1 MQETKLKELLNSLT
15 WTEKVGQ
22 LVQLSGDFFHSEE
35 LAVGPKK
42 KLGITQKTIDVVGS
56 VLNVT
61 GAETTRD
68 IQEKYLKNS
77 RHKIPLLFMADII
90 YGYRTIFPIPLGLGA
105 TWNPELIE
113 EAYGVIARESRA
125 AGAHVTYAPMVDLVR
140 DARWGR
146 CLESTGEDPQLNAD
160 FAEAMVRGLQQE
172 QSDKLEGIASCVK
185 HFAAYGAGE
194 AGREYN
200 TVDMSERRLR
210 QDYLS
215 GYKAAVDAGAKLV
228 MTSFNTYDGMPA
240 TGNKFL
246 LKEILREEWG
256 FDGVIIS
263 DYAAVQELI
272 AHGVAKDERDAT
284 LLAMNA
290 TNDIDMKTGC
300 YANELEALVVEG
312 AIDSNLVNS
321 AVWRVLKL
329 KNDLGLFE
337 DPYRGSNVGQEQAT
351 LLTEENRNLAR
362 KVAQE
367 SIVLLQNK
375 NEVLPLKTN
384 QEKIL
389 LVGPY
394 GDKQDLIGLWAVH
407 GKSTDVVSIKAA
419 LEKELKQEKFAF
431 EKGCDLLADYQFLGE
446 FGATKEQIHSL
457 GMSDEEKE
465 LALNKA
471 LAAGK
476 NADIIIFAM
485 GEHTMQSGE
494 AGSRTDI
501 SLPEIQKKFI
511 KQLVELGKKNIL
523 IAISGRPL
531 TFTKEVQQM
540 DAIIQAWFPGTEG
553 GNALVDILFGKV
565 NPSGRLSMGFPENV
579 GQLPMSYNEF
589 KTGRPLN
596 SSTHRG
602 RFVSK
607 YLDRSNSPLFPF
619 GFGLSYGTVNYG
631 QLSLS
636 SKQMTDQLTVS
647 IKIKNNS
654 EYEYLETV
662 QLYIQDVTG
671 SVVRPVKELKK
682 YKKVYLSPKE
692 EKRVTF
698 TIRRSDLFYYMKD
711 MQFGTE
717 AGEFIVFVGK
727 NVNDT
732 QQAQFE
738 LL

>member
-1 MQETKLKELLNSLT
+1 MQEAKLRTLLDSLT

-42 KLGITQKTIDVVGS
+42 KLGITQETIDVVGS

-77 RHKIPLLFMADII
+77 RHQIPLLFMADII

-105 TWNPELIE
+105 TWNPALIE
-113 EAYGVIARESRA
+113 EAYGVIARESRS

-160 FAEAMVRGLQQE
+160 FSAAMVRGLQQE
-172 QSDKLEGIASCVK
+172 YGGDFEGIASCVK
-185 HFAAYGAGE
+185 HFAAYGAAE

-210 QDYLS
+210 QEYLS
-215 GYKAAVDAGAKLV
+215 GYKSAVDAGAKMV
-228 MTSFNTYDGMPA
+228 MTSFNTYDGVPV
-240 TGNKFL
+240 TGNEFL
-246 LKEILREEWG
+246 LKELLREEWG

-272 AHGVAKDERDAT
+272 AHGVARDEREAT
-284 LLAMNA
+284 LLAMQA

-300 YANELEALVVEG
+300 YANELAPLVKEG
-312 AIDSNLVNS
+312 TLDPGLVND

-337 DPYRGSNVGQEQAT
+337 DPYRGSTVQKEQDT
-351 LLTEENRNLAR
+351 LLTEENRALAR

-367 SIVLLQNK
+367 AIVLLQNK
-375 NEVLPLKTN
+375 EELLPLTPNKET
-384 QEKIL
+384 IL

-394 GDKQDLIGLWAVH
+394 GDEQDLIGLWAVH

-419 LEKELKQEKFAF
+419 LEKELTQETFAF

-457 GMSDEEKE
+457 GMTESEKE
-465 LALNKA
+465 AALNKA
-471 LAAGK
+471 LEAGRQ
-476 NADIIIFAM
+476 ADIIIYAM

-501 SLPEIQKKFI
+501 SLPAIQKEFI
-511 KQLVELGKKNIL
+511 EKMTALGKKNIL
-523 IAISGRPL
+523 VAISGRPL
-531 TFTKEVQQM
+531 TLTKEVEQM

-553 GNALVDILFGKV
+553 GNALVDILFGKA

-579 GQLPMSYNEF
+579 GQLPMYYNEF

-602 RFVSK
+602 RFVTK
-607 YLDRSNSPLFPF
+607 YLDSPNSPLFPF
-619 GFGLSYGTVNYG
+619 GFGLSYGTVSYEE
-631 QLSLS
+631 LTLRTT
-636 SKQMTDQLTVS
+636 QMTEKLSIS
-647 IKIKNNS
+647 IKLKNTS
-654 EYEYLETV
+654 EYERLETV
-662 QLYIQDVTG
+662 QLYVQDVTG
-671 SVVRPVKELKK
+671 SVVRPVKELKD
-682 YKKVYLSPKE
+682 YQKVALRPKE
-692 EKRVTF
+692 EKVVTF
-698 TIRRSDLFYYMKD
+698 TLQRSDLYYYMKD

-717 AGEFIVFVGK
+717 AGEFLVFVGR
-727 NVNDT
+727 NSADT
-732 QQAQFE
+732 VQAAFE

>member
-1 MQETKLKELLNSLT
+1 
-15 WTEKVGQ
+15 
-22 LVQLSGDFFHSEE
+22 
-35 LAVGPKK
+35 
-42 KLGITQKTIDVVGS
+42 
-56 VLNVT
+56 
-61 GAETTRD
+61 
-68 IQEKYLKNS
+68 
-77 RHKIPLLFMADII
+77 MADII

-105 TWNPELIE
+105 TWNPKLIE
-113 EAYGVIARESRA
+113 EAYGVIARESRS

-160 FAEAMVRGLQQE
+160 FAAAMVRGLQQE
-172 QSDKLEGIASCVK
+172 SGREFEGIASCVK
-185 HFAAYGAGE
+185 HFAAYGAAE

-215 GYKAAVDAGAKLV
+215 GYKSAVDAGAKLV

-240 TGNKFL
+240 TGNEFL

-272 AHGVAKDERDAT
+272 AHGVAKDEREAT
-284 LLAMNA
+284 ALAMKA

-300 YANELEALVVEG
+300 YANELESLVTDG
-312 AIDSNLVNS
+312 AIDPELVDA

-337 DPYRGSNVGQEQAT
+337 DPYRGSTVEQEQQT
-351 LLTEENRNLAR
+351 LLTKENRSLAR

-375 NEVLPLKTN
+375 GELLPLEANKN
-384 QEKIL
+384 KIL

-394 GDKQDLIGLWAVH
+394 GDEQDLIGLWAVH
-407 GKSTDVVSIKAA
+407 GKSTDVVSIKEA
-419 LEKELKQEKFAF
+419 LEKELAKETFSY
-431 EKGCDLLADYQFLGE
+431 EKGCGLLADYQFLGE

-457 GMSDEEKE
+457 GMTDNEREA
-465 LALNKA
+465 ALNKA
-471 LAAGK
+471 LEAGK
-476 NADIIIFAM
+476 DADIIIYAM

-501 SLPEIQKKFI
+501 SLPLIQKEFI
-511 KQLVELGKKNIL
+511 EKMTELGKKNIL

-531 TFTKEVQQM
+531 TFTKEVEQM
-540 DAIIQAWFPGTEG
+540 DAILQAWFPGTEG

-579 GQLPMSYNEF
+579 GQLPMYYNEF

-602 RFVSK
+602 RFVTK
-607 YLDRSNSPLFPF
+607 YLDSPNEPLFPF
-619 GFGLSYGTVNYG
+619 GFGLSYGRVDYEELTV
-631 QLSLS
+631 S
-636 SKQMTDQLTVS
+636 SKKMTDHLTVS
-647 IKIKNNS
+647 IKLKNRS
-654 EYEYLETV
+654 DYECLETV

-671 SVVRPVKELKK
+671 SVVRPIKELKK
-682 YKKVYLSPKE
+682 YEKINLLPHE
-692 EKRVTF
+692 EKTVVFALQRE
-698 TIRRSDLFYYMKD
+698 DLYYYMKN

-717 AGEFIVFVGK
+717 AGTFNVFVGR
-727 NVNDT
+727 NANDT
-732 QQAQFE
+732 QQAVFE

>member
-1 MQETKLKELLNSLT
+1 MQEAKLKEVLDSLT

-42 KLGITQKTIDVVGS
+42 KLGITQETIDVVGS

-61 GAETTRD
+61 GAETTRA
-68 IQEKYLKNS
+68 IQEKYLKKS

-113 EAYGVIARESRA
+113 EAYGVIAKESRS

-160 FAEAMVRGLQQE
+160 FAKAMVRGLQQE
-172 QSDKLEGIASCVK
+172 QGENVEGIASCVK

-215 GYKAAVDAGAKLV
+215 GYKSAVDAGAKMV

-240 TGNKFL
+240 TGNEFL

-272 AHGVAKDERDAT
+272 AHGVAKDEREAT
-284 LLAMNA
+284 LLAMKA

-300 YANELEALVVEG
+300 YANELEPLVKEG
-312 AIDSNLVNS
+312 AIDPELVND

-329 KNDLGLFE
+329 KNELGLFE
-337 DPYRGSNVGQEQAT
+337 DPYRGSTVEQEQAT
-351 LLTEENRNLAR
+351 LLMAENRSLSR

-375 NEVLPLKTN
+375 DELLPLKQN
-384 QEKIL
+384 EDKIL

-394 GDKQDLIGLWAVH
+394 GDEQDLIGLWAVH
-407 GKSTDVVSIKAA
+407 GKSSDVVSIKAA
-419 LEKELKQEKFAF
+419 LEQELNKEQFSF
-431 EKGCDLLADYQFLGE
+431 EQGCDLLEDYEFLGE

-457 GMSDEEKE
+457 GMSDLEQKA
-465 LALNKA
+465 ALEKA
-471 LAAGK
+471 LKAGK
-476 NADIIIFAM
+476 AADIIIYAM

-501 SLPEIQKKFI
+501 TLPAIQKEFI
-511 KQLVELGKKNIL
+511 QQMVSLGKKNIL
-523 IAISGRPL
+523 ISISGRPL
-531 TFTKEVQQM
+531 VFSKEVKQM

-553 GNALVDILFGKV
+553 GNAIVDILFGKV

-602 RFVSK
+602 RFVTK
-607 YLDRSNSPLFPF
+607 YLDSPNTPLFPF
-619 GFGLSYGTVNYG
+619 GFGLSYGQVDYG
-631 QLSLS
+631 DVTLS
-636 SKQMTDQLTVS
+636 SKQMTDTLTV
-647 IKIKNNS
+647 KIQLKNTS
-654 EYEYLETV
+654 DYDQLETV

-682 YKKVYLSPKE
+682 YQKIQLAANE
-692 EKRVTF
+692 EKTVEF
-698 TIRRSDLFYYMKD
+698 TLQRSDLYYYMKD
-711 MQFGTE
+711 MTFGTE
-717 AGEFIVFVGK
+717 TGKFIVFVGR
-727 NVNDT
+727 NANDT
-732 QQAQFE
+732 QEAQFE
-738 LL
+738 LI

>member
-1 MQETKLKELLNSLT
+1 MQEAKLKELLDSLT
-15 WTEKVGQ
+15 WKEKVGQ

-42 KLGITQKTIDVVGS
+42 KLGITQETIDVVGS

-61 GAETTRD
+61 GAETTRT
-68 IQEKYLKNS
+68 IQEKYLANS

-113 EAYGVIARESRA
+113 EAYGVIARESRS

-172 QSDKLEGIASCVK
+172 QGESFEGIASCVK

-215 GYKAAVDAGAKLV
+215 SYKSAVDAGAKLV

-240 TGNKFL
+240 TGNEFL
-246 LKEILREEWG
+246 LKDILRDEWG

-272 AHGVAKDERDAT
+272 AHGVARDEREAT
-284 LLAMNA
+284 LLAMKA

-300 YANELEALVVEG
+300 YANELEPLIKDG
-312 AIDSNLVNS
+312 DIDPELVND

-337 DPYRGSNVGQEQAT
+337 DPYRGSTIQQEQAT
-351 LLTEENRNLAR
+351 LLTEENRKLAR
-362 KVAQE
+362 KVTQE

-375 NEVLPLKTN
+375 NDLLPLQLNK
-384 QEKIL
+384 EKIL

-394 GDKQDLIGLWAVH
+394 GDEQDLIGLWAVH
-407 GKSTDVVSIKAA
+407 GKSADVVSIKAA
-419 LEKELKQEKFAF
+419 MEKELVKENFTF
-431 EKGCDLLADYQFLGE
+431 EKGCDLLGDYQFLGE

-457 GMSDEEKE
+457 GMTEEEKAA
-465 LALNKA
+465 ALSKA
-471 LAAGK
+471 LEAGK
-476 NADIIIFAM
+476 AADVIIYAM

-501 SLPEIQKKFI
+501 SLPTIQKEFI
-511 KQLVELGKKNIL
+511 EKMVALGKKNIL

-531 TFTKEVQQM
+531 TFAKEVEQM

-553 GNALVDILFGKV
+553 GNALADILFGKV

-579 GQLPMSYNEF
+579 GQLPMYYNEF

-602 RFVSK
+602 RFVTK
-607 YLDRSNSPLFPF
+607 YLDSPNAPLFPF
-619 GFGLSYGTVNYG
+619 GFGLSYGTVTYDSLA
-631 QLSLS
+631 LSTKEIVDDL
-636 SKQMTDQLTVS
+636 MVS
-647 IKIKNNS
+647 LKVKNHS
-654 EYEYLETV
+654 DYECLETV
-662 QLYIQDVTG
+662 QLYLQDVTG

-682 YKKVYLSPKE
+682 YQKVKLAPNE
-692 EKRVTF
+692 ERVVKF
-698 TIRRSDLFYYMKD
+698 SLQRSDLYYYMKD

-717 AGEFIVFVGK
+717 PGEFIVFVGK
-727 NVNDT
+727 NANDT
-732 QQAQFE
+732 LQESFE

>member
-1 MQETKLKELLNSLT
+1 MQETKLKELLDSLT

-42 KLGITQKTIDVVGS
+42 KLGITQETIDVVGS

-61 GAETTRD
+61 GAETTRT
-68 IQEKYLKNS
+68 IQEKYLKKS

-113 EAYGVIARESRA
+113 EAYGVIARESRS

-146 CLESTGEDPQLNAD
+146 SLESTGEDPQLNAD

-172 QSDKLEGIASCVK
+172 QGESFEGIASCVK
-185 HFAAYGAGE
+185 HFAAYGAAE

-215 GYKAAVDAGAKLV
+215 GYKSAVDAGAKLV

-240 TGNKFL
+240 TGNEFL
-246 LKEILREEWG
+246 LKEILRNEWG

-272 AHGVAKDERDAT
+272 AHGVAKDEREAT
-284 LLAMNA
+284 LLAMKA

-300 YANELEALVVEG
+300 YANELEPLVKEG
-312 AIDSNLVNS
+312 AIDPELVND

-329 KNDLGLFE
+329 KNELGLFE
-337 DPYRGSNVGQEQAT
+337 DPYRGSTVQREQQT
-351 LLTEENRNLAR
+351 LLTEENRSLAR

-367 SIVLLQNK
+367 AIVLLQNK
-375 NEVLPLKTN
+375 EELLPLKPN

-394 GDKQDLIGLWAVH
+394 GDEQDLIGLWAVH
-407 GKSTDVVSIKAA
+407 GKSSDVVSIKAA
-419 LEKELKQEKFAF
+419 LEKELSKEVFSY

-457 GMSDEEKE
+457 GMSKAEQEA
-465 LALNKA
+465 ALNKA
-471 LAAGK
+471 LEAGK
-476 NADIIIFAM
+476 NADIIIYAM

-501 SLPEIQKKFI
+501 SLPAIQKEFMEKM
-511 KQLVELGKKNIL
+511 VALGKRNIL

-531 TFTKEVQQM
+531 TLAKEVEQM

-602 RFVSK
+602 RFVTK
-607 YLDRSNSPLFPF
+607 YLDSSNAPLFPF
-619 GFGLSYGTVNYG
+619 GFGLSYGTVVYDE
-631 QLSLS
+631 LILS
-636 SKQMTDQLTVS
+636 STQMTDDLTVS
-647 IKIKNNS
+647 IKLKNAS
-654 EYEYLETV
+654 DYERLETV

-671 SVVRPVKELKK
+671 SVVRPIKELKK
-682 YKKVYLSPKE
+682 YQKVRLLPHE
-692 EKRVTF
+692 EKIVEFSLQRK
-698 TIRRSDLFYYMKD
+698 DLYYYMKD

-717 AGEFIVFVGK
+717 AGEFIVFVGR
-727 NVNDT
+727 NANDT
-732 QQAQFE
+732 QQAGFE

>member
-1 MQETKLKELLNSLT
+1 MQEAKLRTLLDSLT

-42 KLGITQKTIDVVGS
+42 KLGITQETIDVVGS

-77 RHKIPLLFMADII
+77 RHQIPLLFMADII

-105 TWNPELIE
+105 TWNPALIE
-113 EAYGVIARESRA
+113 EAYGVIARESRS

-160 FAEAMVRGLQQE
+160 FSAAMVRGLQQE
-172 QSDKLEGIASCVK
+172 YGGDFEGIASCVK
-185 HFAAYGAGE
+185 HFAAYGAAE

-210 QDYLS
+210 QEYLS
-215 GYKAAVDAGAKLV
+215 GYKSAVDAGAKMV
-228 MTSFNTYDGMPA
+228 MTSFNTYDGVPV
-240 TGNKFL
+240 TGNEFL
-246 LKEILREEWG
+246 LKELLREEWG

-272 AHGVAKDERDAT
+272 AHGVARDEREAT
-284 LLAMNA
+284 LLAMQA

-300 YANELEALVVEG
+300 YANELAPLVKEG
-312 AIDSNLVNS
+312 ALDPGLVND

-337 DPYRGSNVGQEQAT
+337 DPYRGSTVQKEQDT
-351 LLTEENRNLAR
+351 LLTEENRALAR

-367 SIVLLQNK
+367 AIVLLQNK
-375 NEVLPLKTN
+375 EELLPLTPNKET
-384 QEKIL
+384 IL

-394 GDKQDLIGLWAVH
+394 GDEQDLIGLWAVH

-419 LEKELKQEKFAF
+419 LEKELTQETFAF

-457 GMSDEEKE
+457 GMTESEKE
-465 LALNKA
+465 AALNKA
-471 LAAGK
+471 LEAGRQ
-476 NADIIIFAM
+476 ADIIIYAM

-501 SLPEIQKKFI
+501 SLPAIQKEFI
-511 KQLVELGKKNIL
+511 EKMTALGKKNIL
-523 IAISGRPL
+523 VAISGRPL
-531 TFTKEVQQM
+531 TLTKEVEQM

-553 GNALVDILFGKV
+553 GNALVDILFGKA

-579 GQLPMSYNEF
+579 GQLPMYYNEF

-596 SSTHRG
+596 SSSHRG
-602 RFVSK
+602 RFVTK
-607 YLDRSNSPLFPF
+607 YLDSPNSPLFPF
-619 GFGLSYGTVNYG
+619 GFGLSYGTVSYEELT
-631 QLSLS
+631 LSTT
-636 SKQMTDQLTVS
+636 QMTEKLSIS
-647 IKIKNNS
+647 IKLKNTS
-654 EYEYLETV
+654 EYERLETV
-662 QLYIQDVTG
+662 QLYVQDVTG
-671 SVVRPVKELKK
+671 SVVRPVKELKD
-682 YKKVYLSPKE
+682 YQKVALRPKE
-692 EKRVTF
+692 EKVVTF
-698 TIRRSDLFYYMKD
+698 TLQRSDLYYYMKD

-717 AGEFIVFVGK
+717 AGEFLVFVGR
-727 NVNDT
+727 NSADT
-732 QQAQFE
+732 VQAAFE

>member
-1 MQETKLKELLNSLT
+1 MQEAKLKTLLDSLT

-42 KLGITQKTIDVVGS
+42 KLGITQETIDVVGS

-77 RHKIPLLFMADII
+77 RHQIPLLFMADII

-105 TWNPELIE
+105 TWNPALIE
-113 EAYGVIARESRA
+113 EAYGVIARESRS

-160 FAEAMVRGLQQE
+160 FSAAMVRGLQQE
-172 QSDKLEGIASCVK
+172 YGGDFEGIASCVK
-185 HFAAYGAGE
+185 HFAAYGAAE

-210 QDYLS
+210 QEYLS
-215 GYKAAVDAGAKLV
+215 GYKSAVDAGAKMV
-228 MTSFNTYDGMPA
+228 MTSFNTYDGVPV
-240 TGNKFL
+240 TGNEFL
-246 LKEILREEWG
+246 LKELLREEWG

-272 AHGVAKDERDAT
+272 AHGVARDEREAT
-284 LLAMNA
+284 LLAMQA

-300 YANELEALVVEG
+300 YANELAPLVKEG
-312 AIDSNLVNS
+312 ALDPGLVND

-337 DPYRGSNVGQEQAT
+337 DPYRGSTVQKEQDT
-351 LLTEENRNLAR
+351 LLTEENRALAR

-367 SIVLLQNK
+367 AIVLLQNK
-375 NEVLPLKTN
+375 EELLPLTPNKET
-384 QEKIL
+384 IL

-394 GDKQDLIGLWAVH
+394 GDEQDLIGLWAVH

-419 LEKELKQEKFAF
+419 LEKELTQETFAF

-457 GMSDEEKE
+457 GMTESEKE
-465 LALNKA
+465 AALNKA
-471 LAAGK
+471 LEAGRQ
-476 NADIIIFAM
+476 ADIIIYAM

-501 SLPEIQKKFI
+501 SLPAIQKEFI
-511 KQLVELGKKNIL
+511 EKMTALGKKNIL
-523 IAISGRPL
+523 VAISGRPL
-531 TFTKEVQQM
+531 TLTKEVEQM

-553 GNALVDILFGKV
+553 GNALVDILFGKA

-579 GQLPMSYNEF
+579 GQLPMYYNEF

-602 RFVSK
+602 RFVTK
-607 YLDRSNSPLFPF
+607 YLDSLNSPLFPF
-619 GFGLSYGTVNYG
+619 GFGLSYGTVSYEELT
-631 QLSLS
+631 LSTT
-636 SKQMTDQLTVS
+636 QMTEKLSVS
-647 IKIKNNS
+647 IKLKNTS
-654 EYEYLETV
+654 EYEQLETV
-662 QLYIQDVTG
+662 QLYVQDVTG
-671 SVVRPVKELKK
+671 SVVRPVKELKD
-682 YKKVYLSPKE
+682 YQKVALRPKE
-692 EKRVTF
+692 EKVVTF
-698 TIRRSDLFYYMKD
+698 TLQRSDLYYYMKD

-717 AGEFIVFVGK
+717 AGDFLVFVGR
-727 NVNDT
+727 NSADT
-732 QQAQFE
+732 VQAAFE

>member
-1 MQETKLKELLNSLT
+1 MQEARLKELLDSLT

-22 LVQLSGDFFHSEE
+22 LVQLSGDFFHSAE

-42 KLGITQKTIDVVGS
+42 KLGITQETIDVVGS

-61 GAETTRD
+61 GAETTRN

-113 EAYGVIARESRA
+113 EAYGVIARESRS

-160 FAEAMVRGLQQE
+160 FAKAMVRGLQQE
-172 QSDKLEGIASCVK
+172 QGEMFEGIASCVK

-240 TGNKFL
+240 TGNEFL

-272 AHGVAKDERDAT
+272 AHGVAKDEREAT
-284 LLAMNA
+284 LLAMKA

-300 YANELEALVVEG
+300 YANELEPLVKAG
-312 AIDSNLVNS
+312 AIDPELVDE

-337 DPYRGSNVGQEQAT
+337 DPYRGSTVKQEQRT
-351 LLTEENRNLAR
+351 LLTEENRSLAR
-362 KVAQE
+362 KVTQE
-367 SIVLLQNK
+367 SLVLLQNK
-375 NEVLPLKTN
+375 NDLLPLKAN
-384 QEKIL
+384 EDKIL

-394 GDKQDLIGLWAVH
+394 GDEQDLIGLWAVH
-407 GKSTDVVSIKAA
+407 GKSSDVVSIRAA
-419 LEKELKQEKFAF
+419 LEKELSKENVAF

-457 GMSDEEKE
+457 GMTAEEKE
-465 LALNKA
+465 IALNKA

-476 NADIIIFAM
+476 KADIIIYAM

-501 SLPEIQKKFI
+501 SLPTIQKEFMEQMI
-511 KQLVELGKKNIL
+511 TLGKKNIL
-523 IAISGRPL
+523 ISISGRPL
-531 TFTKEVQQM
+531 TLTKEVEQM

-602 RFVSK
+602 RFVTK
-607 YLDRSNSPLFPF
+607 YLDSPNAPLFPF
-619 GFGLSYGTVNYG
+619 GFGLSYGKVEYSELI
-631 QLSLS
+631 LST
-636 SKQMTDQLTVS
+636 KQMTDELTVS
-647 IKIKNNS
+647 LRLKNIS
-654 EYEYLETV
+654 DYTCLETV

-682 YKKVYLSPKE
+682 YQKVSLLPNE
-692 EKRVTF
+692 EKLVEF
-698 TIRRSDLFYYMKD
+698 SLQRSDLYYYMKD

-727 NVNDT
+727 NANDT
-732 QQAQFE
+732 QQAEFE
-738 LL
+738 LM

>member
-1 MQETKLKELLNSLT
+1 MQEAKLKELLDSLT

-22 LVQLSGDFFHSEE
+22 LVQLSGDFFHSAE

-42 KLGITQKTIDVVGS
+42 KLGITQETIDVVGS

-61 GAETTRD
+61 GAETTRN

-77 RHKIPLLFMADII
+77 HHKIPLLFMADII

-113 EAYGVIARESRA
+113 EAYGVIARESRS

-160 FAEAMVRGLQQE
+160 FAKAMVLGLQQE
-172 QSDKLEGIASCVK
+172 QGEMFEGIASCVK

-240 TGNKFL
+240 TGNEFL
-246 LKEILREEWG
+246 LKEILRDEWG

-272 AHGVAKDERDAT
+272 AHGVAKDEREAT
-284 LLAMNA
+284 LLAMKA

-300 YANELEALVVEG
+300 YANELEPLVKAG
-312 AIDSNLVNS
+312 AIDPELVDE

-337 DPYRGSNVGQEQAT
+337 DPYRGSTVEQEQRT
-351 LLTEENRNLAR
+351 LLTEENRSLAR
-362 KVAQE
+362 KVTQE
-367 SIVLLQNK
+367 SLVLLQNK
-375 NEVLPLKTN
+375 NDLLPLKPN
-384 QEKIL
+384 EDKIL

-394 GDKQDLIGLWAVH
+394 GDEQDLIGLWAVH
-407 GKSTDVVSIKAA
+407 GKSSDVVSIRAA
-419 LEKELKQEKFAF
+419 LEKELSKENVAF

-457 GMSDEEKE
+457 GMTAEEKE
-465 LALNKA
+465 IALNKA

-476 NADIIIFAM
+476 KADIIIYAM

-501 SLPEIQKKFI
+501 SLPTIQKEFMEQMI
-511 KQLVELGKKNIL
+511 TLGKKNIL
-523 IAISGRPL
+523 ISISGRPL
-531 TFTKEVQQM
+531 TLTKEVEQM

-602 RFVSK
+602 RFVTK
-607 YLDRSNSPLFPF
+607 YLDSPNAPLFPF
-619 GFGLSYGTVNYG
+619 GFGLSYGKVEYSELI
-631 QLSLS
+631 LST
-636 SKQMTDQLTVS
+636 KQMTDELTVS
-647 IKIKNNS
+647 LRLKNIS
-654 EYEYLETV
+654 DYTCLETV

-682 YKKVYLSPKE
+682 YQKVSLLPNE
-692 EKRVTF
+692 EKLVEF
-698 TIRRSDLFYYMKD
+698 SLQRSDLYYYMKD

-727 NVNDT
+727 NANDT
-732 QQAQFE
+732 QQAEFE
-738 LL
+738 LM

>member
-1 MQETKLKELLNSLT
+1 MQEAKLKELLDSLT

-22 LVQLSGDFFHSEE
+22 LVQLSGDFFHSAE

-42 KLGITQKTIDVVGS
+42 KLGITQETIDVVGS

-61 GAETTRD
+61 GAETTRN

-77 RHKIPLLFMADII
+77 LHKIPLLFMADII

-113 EAYGVIARESRA
+113 EAYGVIARESRS

-160 FAEAMVRGLQQE
+160 FAKAMVRGLQQE
-172 QSDKLEGIASCVK
+172 QGDMFEGIASCVK

-215 GYKAAVDAGAKLV
+215 GYKAAVDVGAKLV

-240 TGNKFL
+240 TGNEFL
-246 LKEILREEWG
+246 LKEILRDEWG

-272 AHGVAKDERDAT
+272 AHGVAKDEREAT
-284 LLAMNA
+284 LLAMKA

-300 YANELEALVVEG
+300 YANELEPLVKAG
-312 AIDSNLVNS
+312 AIDPELVDE

-337 DPYRGSNVGQEQAT
+337 DPYRGSTVEQEQRT
-351 LLTEENRNLAR
+351 LLTEENRSLAR
-362 KVAQE
+362 KVTQE
-367 SIVLLQNK
+367 SLVLLQNK
-375 NEVLPLKTN
+375 NDLLPLKPN
-384 QEKIL
+384 EDKIL

-394 GDKQDLIGLWAVH
+394 GDEQDLIGLWAVH
-407 GKSTDVVSIKAA
+407 GKSSDVVSIKAA
-419 LEKELKQEKFAF
+419 LEKELSKENVAF

-457 GMSDEEKE
+457 GMTAEEKE
-465 LALNKA
+465 IALNKA
-471 LAAGK
+471 LVAGK
-476 NADIIIFAM
+476 KADIIIYAM

-501 SLPEIQKKFI
+501 SLPTIQKEFMEQMI
-511 KQLVELGKKNIL
+511 TLGKKNIL
-523 IAISGRPL
+523 ISISGRPL
-531 TFTKEVQQM
+531 TLTKEVEQM

-602 RFVSK
+602 RFVTK
-607 YLDRSNSPLFPF
+607 YLDSPNAPLFPF
-619 GFGLSYGTVNYG
+619 GFGLSYGKVEYSELI
-631 QLSLS
+631 LST
-636 SKQMTDQLTVS
+636 KQMTDELTVS
-647 IKIKNNS
+647 LRLKNIS
-654 EYEYLETV
+654 DYTCLEPV

-682 YKKVYLSPKE
+682 YQKVSLLPNE
-692 EKRVTF
+692 EKLVEF
-698 TIRRSDLFYYMKD
+698 SLQRSDLYYYMKD

-727 NVNDT
+727 NANDT
-732 QQAQFE
+732 QQAEFE
-738 LL
+738 LM

>member
-1 MQETKLKELLNSLT
+1 MQEAKLRTLLDSLT

-22 LVQLSGDFFHSEE
+22 LVQLSGDFFDSEE

-42 KLGITQKTIDVVGS
+42 KLGITQETIDVVGS

-77 RHKIPLLFMADII
+77 RHQIPLLFMEDII

-105 TWNPELIE
+105 TWNPALIE
-113 EAYGVIARESRA
+113 EAYGVIARESRS

-160 FAEAMVRGLQQE
+160 FSAAMVRGLQQE
-172 QSDKLEGIASCVK
+172 YGGDFEGIASCVK
-185 HFAAYGAGE
+185 HFAAYGAAE

-210 QDYLS
+210 QEYLS
-215 GYKAAVDAGAKLV
+215 GYKSAVDAGAKMV
-228 MTSFNTYDGMPA
+228 MTSFNTYDGVPV
-240 TGNKFL
+240 TGNEFL
-246 LKEILREEWG
+246 LKELLREEWG

-272 AHGVAKDERDAT
+272 AHGVARDEREAT
-284 LLAMNA
+284 LLAMQA

-300 YANELEALVVEG
+300 YANELAPLVKEG
-312 AIDSNLVNS
+312 ALDPGLVND

-337 DPYRGSNVGQEQAT
+337 DPYRGSTVQKEQDM
-351 LLTEENRNLAR
+351 LLTEENRALAR

-367 SIVLLQNK
+367 AIVLLQNK
-375 NEVLPLKTN
+375 EELLPLTPNKET
-384 QEKIL
+384 IL

-394 GDKQDLIGLWAVH
+394 GDEQDLIGLWAVH

-419 LEKELKQEKFAF
+419 LEKELTQETFAF

-457 GMSDEEKE
+457 GMNESEKE
-465 LALNKA
+465 AALNKA
-471 LAAGK
+471 LEAGRQ
-476 NADIIIFAM
+476 ADIIIYAM

-501 SLPEIQKKFI
+501 SLPAIQKEFI
-511 KQLVELGKKNIL
+511 EKMTALGKKNIL
-523 IAISGRPL
+523 VAISGRPL
-531 TFTKEVQQM
+531 TLTKEVEQM

-553 GNALVDILFGKV
+553 GNALVDILFGKA

-579 GQLPMSYNEF
+579 GQLPMYYNEF

-602 RFVSK
+602 RFVTK
-607 YLDRSNSPLFPF
+607 YLDSPNSPLFPF
-619 GFGLSYGTVNYG
+619 GFGLSYGTVSYEELT
-631 QLSLS
+631 LSTT
-636 SKQMTDQLTVS
+636 QMTEKLSVS
-647 IKIKNNS
+647 IKLKNTS
-654 EYEYLETV
+654 EYEQLETV
-662 QLYIQDVTG
+662 QLYVQDVTG
-671 SVVRPVKELKK
+671 SVVRPVKELKD
-682 YKKVYLSPKE
+682 YQKVALRPKE
-692 EKRVTF
+692 EKVVTF
-698 TIRRSDLFYYMKD
+698 TLQRSDLYYYMKD

-717 AGEFIVFVGK
+717 AGEFLVFVGR
-727 NVNDT
+727 NSADT
-732 QQAQFE
+732 VQAAFE

>member
-1 MQETKLKELLNSLT
+1 MQEAKLRTLLDSLT

-42 KLGITQKTIDVVGS
+42 KLGITQETIDVVGS

-77 RHKIPLLFMADII
+77 RHQIPLLFMADII

-105 TWNPELIE
+105 TWNPALIE
-113 EAYGVIARESRA
+113 EAYGVIARESRS

-160 FAEAMVRGLQQE
+160 FSAAMVRGLQQE
-172 QSDKLEGIASCVK
+172 YGGDFEGIASCVK
-185 HFAAYGAGE
+185 HFAAYGAAE

-210 QDYLS
+210 QEYLS
-215 GYKAAVDAGAKLV
+215 GYKSAVDAGAKMV
-228 MTSFNTYDGMPA
+228 MTSFNTYDGVPV
-240 TGNKFL
+240 TGNEFL
-246 LKEILREEWG
+246 LKELLREEWG

-272 AHGVAKDERDAT
+272 AHGVARDEREAT
-284 LLAMNA
+284 LLAMQA

-300 YANELEALVVEG
+300 YANELAPLVKEG
-312 AIDSNLVNS
+312 ALDPGLVND

-337 DPYRGSNVGQEQAT
+337 DPYRGSTVQKEQDT
-351 LLTEENRNLAR
+351 LLTEENRALAR

-367 SIVLLQNK
+367 AIVLLQNK
-375 NEVLPLKTN
+375 EELLPLTPNKET
-384 QEKIL
+384 IL

-394 GDKQDLIGLWAVH
+394 GDEQDLIGLWAVH

-419 LEKELKQEKFAF
+419 LEKELTQETFAF

-457 GMSDEEKE
+457 GMTESEKE
-465 LALNKA
+465 AALNKA
-471 LAAGK
+471 LEAGRQ
-476 NADIIIFAM
+476 ADIIIYAM

-501 SLPEIQKKFI
+501 SLPAIQKEFI
-511 KQLVELGKKNIL
+511 EKMTALGKKNIL
-523 IAISGRPL
+523 VAISGRPL
-531 TFTKEVQQM
+531 TLTKEVEQM

-553 GNALVDILFGKV
+553 GNALVDILFGKA

-579 GQLPMSYNEF
+579 GQLPMYYNEF

-602 RFVSK
+602 RFVTK
-607 YLDRSNSPLFPF
+607 YLDSPNSPLFPF
-619 GFGLSYGTVNYG
+619 GFGLSYGTVSYEELT
-631 QLSLS
+631 LSTT
-636 SKQMTDQLTVS
+636 QMTEKLSIS
-647 IKIKNNS
+647 IKLKNTS
-654 EYEYLETV
+654 EYERLETV
-662 QLYIQDVTG
+662 QLYVQDVTG
-671 SVVRPVKELKK
+671 SVVRPVKELKD
-682 YKKVYLSPKE
+682 YQKVALRPKE
-692 EKRVTF
+692 EKVVTF
-698 TIRRSDLFYYMKD
+698 TLQRSDLYYYMKD

-717 AGEFIVFVGK
+717 AGEFLVFVGR
-727 NVNDT
+727 NSADT
-732 QQAQFE
+732 VQAAFE

>member
-1 MQETKLKELLNSLT
+1 MQEAKLRTLLDSLT

-42 KLGITQKTIDVVGS
+42 KLGITQETIDVVGS

-77 RHKIPLLFMADII
+77 RHQIPLLFMADII

-105 TWNPELIE
+105 TWNPGLIE
-113 EAYGVIARESRA
+113 EAYGVIARESRS

-160 FAEAMVRGLQQE
+160 FSAAMVRGLQQE
-172 QSDKLEGIASCVK
+172 YGGDFEGIASCVK
-185 HFAAYGAGE
+185 HFAAYGAAE

-210 QDYLS
+210 QEYLS
-215 GYKAAVDAGAKLV
+215 GYKSAVDAGAKMV
-228 MTSFNTYDGMPA
+228 MTSFNTYDGVPV
-240 TGNKFL
+240 TGNEFL
-246 LKEILREEWG
+246 LKELLREEWG

-272 AHGVAKDERDAT
+272 AHGVARDEREAT
-284 LLAMNA
+284 LLAMQA

-300 YANELEALVVEG
+300 YANELAPLVKEG
-312 AIDSNLVNS
+312 ALDPGLVND

-337 DPYRGSNVGQEQAT
+337 DPYRGSTVQKEQDM
-351 LLTEENRNLAR
+351 LLTEENRALAR

-367 SIVLLQNK
+367 AIVLLQNK
-375 NEVLPLKTN
+375 EELLPLTPNKET
-384 QEKIL
+384 IL

-394 GDKQDLIGLWAVH
+394 GDEQDLIGLWAVH

-419 LEKELKQEKFAF
+419 LEKELTQETFAF

-457 GMSDEEKE
+457 GMTESEKE
-465 LALNKA
+465 AALNKA
-471 LAAGK
+471 LEAGRQ
-476 NADIIIFAM
+476 ADIIIYAM

-501 SLPEIQKKFI
+501 SLPAIQKEFI
-511 KQLVELGKKNIL
+511 EKMTALGKKNIL
-523 IAISGRPL
+523 VAISGRPL
-531 TFTKEVQQM
+531 TLTKEVEQM

-553 GNALVDILFGKV
+553 GNALVDILFGKA

-579 GQLPMSYNEF
+579 GQLPMYYNEF

-602 RFVSK
+602 RFVTK
-607 YLDRSNSPLFPF
+607 YLDSPNSPLFPF
-619 GFGLSYGTVNYG
+619 GFGLSYGTVSYEELT
-631 QLSLS
+631 LSTT
-636 SKQMTDQLTVS
+636 QMTEKLSVS
-647 IKIKNNS
+647 IKLKNTS
-654 EYEYLETV
+654 EYEQLETV
-662 QLYIQDVTG
+662 QLYVQDVTG
-671 SVVRPVKELKK
+671 SVVRPVKELKD
-682 YKKVYLSPKE
+682 YQKVALRPKE
-692 EKRVTF
+692 EKVVTF
-698 TIRRSDLFYYMKD
+698 TLQRSDLYYYMKD

-717 AGEFIVFVGK
+717 AGEFLVFVGR
-727 NVNDT
+727 NSADT
-732 QQAQFE
+732 VQAAFE

>member
-1 MQETKLKELLNSLT
+1 MQEIKLKRLLDSLT

-22 LVQLSGDFFHSEE
+22 LVQLSGDFYHSEE

-42 KLGITQKTIDVVGS
+42 KLGITQETIDVVGS

-61 GAETTRD
+61 GAQTTRK
-68 IQEKYLKNS
+68 IQEKYLEKS
-77 RHKIPLLFMADII
+77 HHKIPLLFMADII

-105 TWNPELIE
+105 TWNPDLIE
-113 EAYGVIARESRA
+113 EAYGIIARESRS

-160 FAEAMVRGLQQE
+160 FAKAMVRGLQQD
-172 QSDKLEGIASCVK
+172 QGKGFEGIASCVK
-185 HFAAYGAGE
+185 HFAAYGAAE

-215 GYKAAVDAGAKLV
+215 GYRSAVDAGAKLV

-240 TGNKFL
+240 TGNEFL

-256 FDGVIIS
+256 FAGVIIS

-272 AHGVAKDERDAT
+272 AHGVASDEREAT
-284 LLAMNA
+284 ILAMKA

-300 YANELEALVVEG
+300 YANELEPLIYEG
-312 AIDSNLVNS
+312 TIDPDLVND

-337 DPYRGSNVGQEQAT
+337 DPYRGSSVEQEKQI
-351 LLTEENRNLAR
+351 LLTEENRKLAR

-375 NEVLPLKTN
+375 DKLLPLKPN
-384 QEKIL
+384 KDKIL

-394 GDKQDLIGLWAVH
+394 GDEQDLIGLWAVH
-407 GKSTDVVSIKAA
+407 GKSSDVVSIKSA
-419 LEKELKQEKFAF
+419 LEKELSDETFSF
-431 EKGCDLLADYQFLGE
+431 EQGCGLLADYQFLGE
-446 FGATKEQIHSL
+446 FGATSEQIHSL
-457 GMSDEEKE
+457 GMTDEEQAD
-465 LALNKA
+465 ALKKA
-471 LAAGK
+471 LKAGK
-476 NADIIIFAM
+476 NADVIIYAM

-501 SLPEIQKKFI
+501 SLPTIQKEFM
-511 KQLVELGKKNIL
+511 KQMVALDKKNIL

-531 TFTKEVQQM
+531 TLTKEVEQM
-540 DAIIQAWFPGTEG
+540 DAILQAWFPGTEG
-553 GNALVDILFGKV
+553 GSALADILFGRV

-579 GQLPMSYNEF
+579 GQLPMYYNEF

-602 RFVSK
+602 RFVTK
-607 YLDRSNSPLFPF
+607 YLDSSNAPLFPF
-619 GFGLSYGTVNYG
+619 GYGLSYGTVDYAD
-631 QLSLS
+631 LTLS
-636 SKQMTDQLTVS
+636 SEKMIDSLTVS
-647 IKIKNNS
+647 IKLKNKSN
-654 EYEYLETV
+654 YDCQETV
-662 QLYIQDVTG
+662 QLYIQDVSG

-682 YKKVYLSPKE
+682 YQKVKLLPAE
-692 EKRVTF
+692 EKIVRF
-698 TIRRSDLFYYMKD
+698 SIQRSDLYYYMKD
-711 MQFGTE
+711 MEFGTE
-717 AGEFIVFVGK
+717 SGEFIIFVGK
-727 NVNDT
+727 NVLDVH
-732 QQAQFE
+732 QVQFE